1 MKACVLESVG
11 NIIYKDVPDPILKD
25 GEVLIKVKACGI
37 CSSDIP
43 RIFITGTYTFPTI
56 PGHEFSGEIVDVGS
70 NIDRALIGK
79 RAVVFPLLPC
89 RQCHSCKVEEYS
101 RCENYDYFGSRCNGA
116 FAEYISVPIWNIVTF
131 SDKIPYS
138 LAALCEPAAV
148 AKHCVDFGKVKN
160 GDTVAVIG
168 TGTIGM
174 IATVWAKIFGAS
186 KVILIGR
193 NNKKFTFAKKL
204 GIDYFIDSSKE
215 NADVDFMK
223 ITNNL
228 GADVVLECVGSNQ
241 AINKAISSAKKGG
254 RIVLTGNPESNITFE
269 KQVYWKILRGELT
282 VKGTWNSSFNNR
294 INDWETTI
302 EYLEKDKLPIGD
314 LITHT
319 FSLSEYR
326 KAFDLMRLR
335 NELSIKVMFTM

>member
-11 NIIYKDVPDPILKD
+11 NIIYKDVPDPILKE

-43 RIFITGTYTFPTI
+43 RIFVTGTYTFPTI
-56 PGHEFSGEIVDVGS
+56 PGHEFSGEIVDVGES
-70 NIDRALIGK
+70 TDKSLIGK
-79 RAVVFPLLPC
+79 RAVAFPLMPC
-89 RQCHSCKVEEYS
+89 RKCHSCKAEEYS
-101 RCENYDYFGSRCNGA
+101 RCENYNYFGSRCDGA
-116 FAEYISVPIWNIVTF
+116 FAEYISVPVWNIVTF
-131 SDKIPYS
+131 SDNIPYKI
-138 LAALCEPAAV
+138 AALCEPASV
-148 AKHCVDFGKVKN
+148 ARHCVDAAKIRR

-174 IATVWAKIFGAS
+174 IAAVWARIFGAS
-186 KVILIGR
+186 KVILVGR
-193 NNKKFTFAKKL
+193 NSDKFAFAQKL
-204 GIDYFIDSSKE
+204 GIDCYIDSSSETDDDLKK
-215 NADVDFMK
+215 M
-223 ITNNL
+223 TNNL
-228 GADVVLECVGSNQ
+228 GTDVVLECVGSSQ
-241 AINKAISSAKKGG
+241 AINTAINFVKKGG
-254 RIVLTGNPESNITFE
+254 RVVLTGNPDSNITLK

-294 INDWETTI
+294 KNDWETTI